1 MSKFSTGSLCL
12 TTILEQAKAGHSA
25 FTKAENGK
33 IYFNVGMWENEEADK
48 FGNNMSM
55 QLNSKKEKQESESKC
70 YIGNLKWMEKKETPI
85 QQDDIPSPQELADDL
100 PF

>member
-25 FTKAENGK
+25 FSKADNGK
-33 IYFNVGMWENEEADK
+33 IYFNVGLWENEEADK

-55 QLNSKKEKQESESKC
+55 QLNSKKDSNEPKC
-70 YIGNLKWMEKKETPI
+70 YIGNLKWTEKKETHI
-85 QQDDIPSPQELADDL
+85 SQDEIPTPEQLADDL